1 LNAVGQPADGQFR
14 IYNAEVVELNREVAM
29 LLLLPAQADFMQST
43 EGSHS
48 ELLATPGPV
57 AATSTT
63 AAASLVPVMQREFEH
78 MCWRA
83 YQPVLYTA
91 YARLDVYLAM
101 RVALCRHDFRN
112 SMSSEE
118 TARTK
123 KILEIVTQL
132 HSQLADSW
140 GGLQWLVSAVQ
151 WGRKG
156 DNSGFSLEVRLYSS
170 SIF

>member
-1 LNAVGQPADGQFR
+1 MGQPIDGQYR
-14 IYNAEVVELNREVAM
+14 IYNAEVIELNREVAM
-29 LLLLPAQADFMQST
+29 LLLLPAQVDFMQST
-43 EGSHS
+43 EGLQSQH
-48 ELLATPGPV
+48 LATPGPATGS
-57 AATSTT
+57 AAG
-63 AAASLVPVMQREFEH
+63 AAASLVQVMQREFEH

-101 RVALCRHDFRN
+101 RAALCRHNFRN

-123 KILEIVTQL
+123 KILEVVTQL
-132 HSQLADSW
+132 HAQLAESW
-140 GGLQWLVSAVQ
+140 GGLQWIVSAIQ

-156 DNSGFSLEVRLYSS
+156 DNAGFSLEVRLC
-170 SIF
+170 FFVCLFF